1 MRNYIVQEK
10 NIEVIIPM
18 NDIITGKL
26 NELVNQGVILDLA
39 VGRFR
44 VEDVEYK
51 QVFFNFL
58 DDKELELF
66 LTMGY
71 EVNWLRPY
79 NYPFIELDEDTDISI
94 EVEGEQVDMYVFE
107 PLRQYKDGKMLI
119 RIDKAGDS
127 LTPLE
132 PTFNELKAWNKL
144 GSIICNPAL
153 VKIKMEEYI
162 GNDDYLV

>member
-10 NIEVIIPM
+10 NIEVVIPM

-39 VGRFR
+39 VGRFKIG
-44 VEDVEYK
+44 DIEYK

-71 EVNWLRPY
+71 EINWLKPY
-79 NYPFIELDEDTDISI
+79 NYPYIELDEGTDT
-94 EVEGEQVDMYVFE
+94 GELYIYEKSVDS
-107 PLRQYKDGKMLI
+107 DKMLI
-119 RIDKAGDS
+119 RIDKAGDQQN
-127 LTPLE
+127 PLL
-132 PTFNELKAWNKL
+132 PTFEELKEWNKL
-144 GSIICNPAL
+144 GDIICNPA
-153 VKIKMEEYI
+153 VVVEKKKDYSSDK
-162 GNDDYLV
+162 DDII